1 MGYRLSVDVG
11 GTFTDIVL
19 FDDATRKIHT
29 TKVPSTPKDQSIGLI
44 EGIKK
49 ICAQVSI
56 GYEEITYFIH
66 GTTVAT
72 NALLERKGARA
83 ALITTAGFRDVFEIG
98 RQRRP
103 SLYDFWNVRPKP
115 PIPRNLIFEVPER
128 TMFDGTCTVP
138 LDVDAARR
146 VVNELKKLEVESIA
160 VCFINSYKNGTNEQA
175 MKRVIREQMPE
186 VAISISYETLPE
198 VKEYERICT
207 TAVNAYLM
215 PKVQTYVNNLVA
227 RKDAL
232 GVQPNLHVMQSNGGI
247 MSAEVAATR
256 SVHTVFSG
264 PAGGVLGGMYLAK
277 LVGERNVITFDMGGT
292 STDIVLLAN
301 NQIRL
306 TTEGEIGNFPIKV
319 PMIEMHTIG
328 TGGGSLAWIDGGG
341 ALRVGPE
348 SCGADPG
355 PACYNLGGTRP
366 SVSDANLML
375 GRLDAKAFLGGE
387 KALHTDNAVKAIEDH
402 ISRKMGISAVDAA
415 NGITQIA
422 DANMCGGVK
431 VVSTQRG
438 YNLQDFTLIAFGGAA
453 PLHAARIAREL
464 GMKKVIVPQSPGN
477 FSAIGAELAE
487 VRYDYVRTHVSAV
500 TETPLSDY
508 NQVFSAMKTE
518 AIQHLHDE
526 GFSEKE
532 ILFLGNADMRYAG
545 QAWEL
550 GVEVPVK
557 VRGPQDMERI
567 VKGFER
573 IHKRSY
579 GYTLDDKIVFINLR
593 LSAIGN
599 IPKLK
604 FKKEDEKPDA
614 SKKACTGT
622 RKVFFND
629 GFIDTRLYIRD
640 TMTPGTRVSGPAIIQ
655 EYAATT
661 VLFPGDVACVDAHR
675 NIIIECE

>member
-19 FDDATRKIHT
+19 FDETTKEIFT
-29 TKVPSTPKDQSIGLI
+29 TKVSSTPKDQSIGLI

-49 ICAQVSI
+49 ICDQKRV
-56 GYEEITYFIH
+56 GYDEISYFIH

-103 SLYDFWNVRPKP
+103 SLYDFWSIRPKP
-115 PIPRNLIFEVPER
+115 PIPRHLIFEVPER
-128 TMFDGTCTVP
+128 VMWDGTCRQP
-138 LDVDAARR
+138 LAVDAARAVIEEIKR
-146 VVNELKKLEVESIA
+146 LEVESVA
-160 VCFINSYKNGTNEQA
+160 VCFINSYKNGANELA
-175 MKRVIREQMPE
+175 MK
-186 VAISISYETLPE
+186 AIIQELLPGMAVSVSCETLPE
-198 VKEYERICT
+198 IKEYERICT

-215 PKVQTYVNNLVA
+215 PKVQTYISNLVS

-232 GVQPNLHVMQSNGGI
+232 GVKPKLHVMQSNGGI

-264 PAGGVLGGMYLAK
+264 PAGGVLGGIYLSK

-301 NQIRL
+301 NQARL

-341 ALRVGPE
+341 ALRVGPQ

-355 PACYNLGGTRP
+355 PACYNLGGTKP
-366 SVSDANLML
+366 SVSDANLVL
-375 GRLDAKAFLGGE
+375 NRLDAEAFLGGE
-387 KALHTDNAVKAIEDH
+387 KILRTDKAVQAIEKSIAKH
-402 ISRKMGISAVDAA
+402 MGITAVEAA

-464 GMKKVIVPQSPGN
+464 DMKRVIVPQYPGN

-500 TETPLSDY
+500 SETALDAY
-508 NQVFSAMKTE
+508 NQIYATMKNE
-518 AIQHLHDE
+518 AVRHLADE

-550 GVEVPVK
+550 GGEVPVK
-557 VRGPQDMERI
+557 ARGPQDMERI
-567 VKGFER
+567 IKGFER
-573 IHKRSY
+573 MHKQSY
-579 GYTLDDKIVFINLR
+579 GYVLDDKILFINLR
-593 LSAIGN
+593 LSAIGI
-599 IPKLK
+599 IPKLE
-604 FKKEDEKPDA
+604 FKREDLKPDA
-614 SKKACTGT
+614 SKKAFRGMK
-622 RKVFFND
+622 KVYFGD
-629 GFIDTRLYIRD
+629 GFLDTKFYTRAH
-640 TMTPGTRVSGPAIIQ
+640 MTPGTKVSGPAIIQ

-661 VLFPGDVACVDAHR
+661 VVFPNDVASVDAYR
-675 NIIIECE
+675 NIVIERA